1 MNSYE
6 ESKKVRRVAA
16 VIYLLVMA
24 FLVGGTYLSQ
34 QKKAEA
40 ERKSGDL
47 NGYGES
53 FDYINE

>member
-6 ESKKVRRVAA
+6 ESKKVRRIAA

-40 ERKSGDL
+40 ERKANDL
-47 NGYGES
+47 YGFDES
-53 FDYINE
+53 SDNIYE